1 MLPLAGQYK
10 INAMATS
17 SAWVSV
23 VVKSSC
29 GQNLFPRTVVKC
41 SWDDRFGSLLVKVGG
56 HGMEG
61 STITNIVIARN
72 EKFTDPTHIVPADA
86 PVILCEQFNCFHACL
101 YVEESSRSME
111 TEPVSFFLVL
121 IKLLTNLIGFF
132 FFFDRPPWSKF
143 GIKLS
148 EKQKI

>member
-29 GQNLFPRTVVKC
+29 GQNLFPRTVMKC

-72 EKFTDPTHIVPADA
+72 EIFTDPTHIVPADA

-111 TEPVSFFLVL
+111 TEPVSFFWL
-121 IKLLTNLIGFF
+121 
-132 FFFDRPPWSKF
+132 
-143 GIKLS
+143 
-148 EKQKI
+148 